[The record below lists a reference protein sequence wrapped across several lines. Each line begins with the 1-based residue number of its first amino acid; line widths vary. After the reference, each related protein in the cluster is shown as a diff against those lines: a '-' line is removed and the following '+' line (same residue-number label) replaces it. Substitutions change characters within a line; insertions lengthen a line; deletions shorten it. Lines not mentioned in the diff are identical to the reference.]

1 VLVDGSE
8 TVRGVAFG
16 PGVQGARRQRG
27 PRNALAFISAGDV
40 DLAGDQ
46 VVVQSVEGDGEG
58 EAPYVLESSRCFDRL
73 GRALDGALITVAP

>member
-1 VLVDGSE
+1 
-8 TVRGVAFG
+8 VRGVAFG

-46 VVVQSVEGDGEG
+46 VVVQSVEGSADAAE
-58 EAPYVLESSRCFDRL
+58 PYTLESARCFDRL
-73 GRALDGALITVAP
+73 GRPMDGAVIAVAP